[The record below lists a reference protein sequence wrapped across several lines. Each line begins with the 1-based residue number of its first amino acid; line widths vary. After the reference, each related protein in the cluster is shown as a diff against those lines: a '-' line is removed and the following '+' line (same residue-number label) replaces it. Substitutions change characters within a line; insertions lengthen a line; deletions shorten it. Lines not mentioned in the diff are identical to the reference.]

1 MTTRMFLSL
10 VDLVSMIEDRL
21 AAFGPRISNLDGG
34 CSMTLRPPRRGN
46 PHSPVTPPSASRDSS
61 WRIRANGASR
71 SGRSLNPPLGPLLTK
86 RRQLVH
92 LMPADPLGVKEGI

>member
-46 PHSPVTPPSASRDSS
+46 PHSPVTPPSASRDSLLENQS
-61 WRIRANGASR
+61 KRSKSVGPITQSTARAAIDEGAATGPSDA
-71 SGRSLNPPLGPLLTK
+71 GR
-86 RRQLVH
+86 
-92 LMPADPLGVKEGI
+92 PAWS